1 MSDDLLHRLNK
12 VVGSPYQLCD
22 EAATEI
28 ERLWAERDA
37 AERDA
42 WKESTMDNVA
52 VVNRLS
58 VDNERLRAEI
68 ERLRKALTEIAQS
81 EGEDWDVCTLGCWW
95 TAEQALK
102 GDDR

>member
-1 MSDDLLHRLNK
+1 MSDLIGQVDYERSTCPACGDPDCHFPPACQA
-12 VVGSPYQLCD
+12 VVYDDADGQAVRA
-22 EAATEI
+22 AATEI
-28 ERLWAERDA
+28 
-37 AERDA
+37 
-42 WKESTMDNVA
+42 
-52 VVNRLS
+52 
-58 VDNERLRAEI
+58 ERLRAEI